1 MERVKTSDCPIK
13 EAGSKGDTSKKKIY
27 SYRQCLFFNFMKFI
41 LGVKKNMTQVFDEKG
56 NVCPVTVLE
65 AGPIVV
71 TQIKTKATDGYDAV
85 QVGFGEK
92 KEKNINKSIKG
103 HVKGLGNFRYL
114 KEFRITEATD
124 LKVGDKIDLSNFAE
138 GDIMTV
144 SSISKGK
151 GFQGVIKRHGFKGQ
165 PRTHGQKHSERAP
178 GSISGGT
185 REGGRVPK
193 KMRMAGRTGSDFVTI
208 SGLKVIQIDKEANE
222 LYILGAVAG
231 RRGTLVE
238 LVG

>member
-1 MERVKTSDCPIK
+1 
-13 EAGSKGDTSKKKIY
+13 
-27 SYRQCLFFNFMKFI
+27 MKFI

-56 NVCPVTVLE
+56 NVIPVTVLE
-65 AGPIVV
+65 ASPIIV
-71 TQIKTKATDGYDAV
+71 TQVKTVATDGYNAV
-85 QVGFGEK
+85 QVGYGER
-92 KEKNINKSIKG
+92 KEKNISKAVKG
-103 HVKGLGNFRYL
+103 HVKGLDNFKFI
-114 KEFRITEATD
+114 KEFRIEDEKD
-124 LKVGDKIDLSNFAE
+124 LANFKVGDKIDLSAFKE
-138 GDIMTV
+138 GDAITV

-193 KMRMAGRTGSDFVTI
+193 AMRMAGRMGSDLITI
-208 SGLKVIQIDKEANE
+208 SGLKVIQIDNATNE
-222 LYILGAVAG
+222 LLVLGALAG

-238 LVG
+238 IIG

>member
-1 MERVKTSDCPIK
+1 
-13 EAGSKGDTSKKKIY
+13 
-27 SYRQCLFFNFMKFI
+27 MKFI

-56 NVCPVTVLE
+56 NVVPVTVLE
-65 AGPIVV
+65 AGPIVI
-71 TQIKTKATDGYDAV
+71 TQIKTVATDGYDAI

-92 KEKNINKSIKG
+92 KAKNINKAIKG
-103 HVKGLGNFRYL
+103 HIKDLGNFKFL
-114 KEFRITEATD
+114 KEFRIEDVKDIANM
-124 LKVGDKIDLSNFAE
+124 KVGDKIDLSSFKE
-138 GDIMTV
+138 GDKITV

-193 KMRMAGRTGSDFVTI
+193 AMRMAGRMGSDLITI
-208 SGLKVIQIDKEANE
+208 SGLKVIQIDTATNE
-222 LYILGAVAG
+222 LLVLGAMAG
-231 RRGTLVE
+231 KRGTLVE
-238 LVG
+238 IIG